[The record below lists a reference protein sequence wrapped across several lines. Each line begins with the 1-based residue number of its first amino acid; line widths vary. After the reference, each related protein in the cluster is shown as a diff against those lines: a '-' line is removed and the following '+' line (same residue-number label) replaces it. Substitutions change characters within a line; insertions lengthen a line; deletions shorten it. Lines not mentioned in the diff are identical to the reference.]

1 MDNKI
6 AALRKEKGI
15 SQKTLADAVHVSR
28 QSITSLETYKY
39 IASLELAYKIAN
51 YFDLK
56 IEDVFDLYSLNG
68 VEL

>member
-56 IEDVFDLYSLNG
+56 IEDVFDLNSLNG